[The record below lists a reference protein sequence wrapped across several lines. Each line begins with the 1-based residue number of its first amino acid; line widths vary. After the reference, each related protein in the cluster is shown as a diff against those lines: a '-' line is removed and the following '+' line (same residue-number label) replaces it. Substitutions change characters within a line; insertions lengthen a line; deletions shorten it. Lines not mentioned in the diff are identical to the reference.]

1 MPNIELNAR
10 TTDGMTAFIMA
21 CEEGHTDVVR
31 LLMYNLQI
39 DLDSTQRKIAF
50 SRAYDND
57 HEDAVELILN
67 YSVKLAQL
75 DKKILK
81 YRH

>member
-1 MPNIELNAR
+1 MKRIVN
-10 TTDGMTAFIMA
+10 
-21 CEEGHTDVVR
+21 

-50 SRAYDND
+50 SRTYDNEQ
-57 HEDAVELILN
+57 EDIVELLLN